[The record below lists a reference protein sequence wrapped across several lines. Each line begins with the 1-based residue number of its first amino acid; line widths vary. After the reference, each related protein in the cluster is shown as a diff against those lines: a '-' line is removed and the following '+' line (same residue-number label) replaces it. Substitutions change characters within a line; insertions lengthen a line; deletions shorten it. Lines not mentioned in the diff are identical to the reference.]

1 MVFGIGFAC
10 LTVHCNIFMI
20 EMQVREKEEIETK
33 MIAVWFAARCG
44 SSYSLAATHNEARI
58 TDSQG
63 SLLSPLIITRFCP
76 GAA

>member
-58 TDSQG
+58 IDSKVHL
-63 SLLSPLIITRFCP
+63 SLLVFMRFCP